1 MAGAGSDLGGPRL
14 QETMQGDKTMR
25 KGLSILLAIAVA
37 AGLEAKQVMK
47 TGTTAATFLKV
58 DVGARGV
65 GMGGAFVSMAED
77 ATAMYWN
84 PAGLARVKGNEAV
97 FSHAQWI
104 ADIRMS
110 YAGVAVNLGNMGN
123 FGVSAQFESMDEM
136 ERTTILQPDGTGE
149 MFGAG
154 SYAMGLSYARNLTDR
169 FSIGMSAK
177 FIHEQIYHSAANGAA
192 MDIGALFDT
201 QFYGMKIGMSITN
214 YGTKMQ
220 IEGRDMQTQKDPEP
234 TVSGNN
240 ENIAAYLKTNAY
252 ELPLLFRVGVS
263 VDVLK
268 GYGKSN
274 LILAVDALH
283 PNDDYE
289 SLNVGC
295 EYVFNQMFSV
305 RAGYKSLFNKES
317 EEGLSLGAGVHYTVG
332 GMRLMLDYAFRDFGV
347 LKDIQ
352 KFTIGLGF

>member
-1 MAGAGSDLGGPRL
+1 
-14 QETMQGDKTMR
+14 MR
-25 KGLSILLAIAVA
+25 KGLSILLVIAVGV
-37 AGLEAKQVMK
+37 GLEAKQVTK
-47 TGTTAATFLKV
+47 SGTTAAPFLNV

-65 GMGGAFVSMAED
+65 GMGSAYVSTTED

-84 PAGLARVKGNEAV
+84 PAGLARVKGNQAV

-104 ADIRMS
+104 ADIGMS
-110 YAGVAVNLGNMGN
+110 YAAVAMNLGNIGSI
-123 FGVSAQFESMDEM
+123 GVSGQFETMDEM

-154 SYAMGLSYARNLTDR
+154 SYAFGLTYARNLTDR

-177 FIHEQIYHSAANGAA
+177 YIHERIFHTGASGAA
-192 MDIGALFDT
+192 VDIGALFDT

-220 IEGRDMQTQKDPEP
+220 LGGRDLQTQKDPDP

-240 ENIAAYLKTNAY
+240 ENIPATMKTDPY
-252 ELPLLFRVGVS
+252 DLPLLFRVGVS

-289 SLNVGC
+289 SVNVGC
-295 EYVFNQMFSV
+295 EYTFNKMVSL

-317 EEGLSLGAGVHYTVG
+317 EEGLSLGAGLEYPIGSMKVS
-332 GMRLMLDYAFRDFGV
+332 LDYAFHDFGI

-352 KFTIGLGF
+352 KITIGIGF